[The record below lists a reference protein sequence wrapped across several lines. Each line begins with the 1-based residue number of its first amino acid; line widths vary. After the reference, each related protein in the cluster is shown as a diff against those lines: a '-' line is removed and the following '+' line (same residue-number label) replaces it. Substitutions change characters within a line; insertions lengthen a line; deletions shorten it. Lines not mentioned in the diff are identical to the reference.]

1 MARYFFVPSARP
13 PAISRRRSAVDLTPI
28 FSSSAASWCAYTVSY
43 SSVQNTPLAYNGAH
57 TIGSSC
63 PCTAAYPS
71 SAPQLNVRPRNAW
84 GQFVTRF
91 MAGYAAT
98 NARDDAPSAT
108 LKSLSLSRIPRP
120 ASSWA
125 PKNTVAAVGD
135 TAPDAI
141 GLFLVRA
148 TSASMSRSQRSF
160 TVQPAPRSRNAP
172 AQNSDDR
179 YGSGGHPGG
188 AASAMDQRHG
198 HASRYTPAGRSNRTS
213 LA

>member
-1 MARYFFVPSARP
+1 MTGNVPHAFLEDAAKSLLNKDASQKGRYV
-13 PAISRRRSAVDLTPI
+13 
-28 FSSSAASWCAYTVSY
+28 
-43 SSVQNTPLAYNGAH
+43 PLAAVARRLGAKRLLCLAPDLLA
-57 TIGSSC
+57 TTLNAMKDDSV
-63 PCTAAYPS
+63 CTAAGALVAAVSQSLLFETTTEEEDAAANEPETETEI
-71 SAPQLNVRPRNAW
+71 ALPGAKKAEKCKLRR
-84 GQFVTRF
+84 
-91 MAGYAAT
+91 AGK
-98 NARDDAPSAT
+98 DE
-108 LKSLSLSRIPRP
+108 
-120 ASSWA
+120 
-125 PKNTVAAVGD
+125 NTVAAVGD